1 MNNITCGKMKKRAAR
16 LTRVLSRRL
25 SPLSSLWLLMVC
37 VLAGPGYAYAD
48 IDYCSGVNGQNTIPL
63 NLPPSASFA
72 PGSDFKTYDGSPV
85 TFQYKCVL
93 PPNYNRS
100 AALYL
105 LRDAQP
111 LLNTLKTAGL
121 KLRLKITDSS
131 NNSPI
136 IWDITYNSLKTNPT
150 VDVGRPYS
158 NETDVRTMTV
168 EVSLLKDSSLII
180 PTVPQFYVVPPLSAF
195 KLRSVNGG
203 SNNGLTLTTS
213 AIRLQYVPTCFVKT
227 SLNTHN
233 INFGSVMTTDVNSS
247 LFRSLPFTVTAG
259 VNESCS
265 DYDNDNL
272 MSSQPVTI
280 PSTSQSQTFWLQLP
294 LKASF
299 VLNNGGEVS
308 QDGKSI
314 LLYTNKNN
322 EQQKNGLKL
331 QITNDSGTP
340 VTFGEISS
348 PGSSSANQ
356 FGEFNG
362 ASGKWSVNKTYN
374 AVLTSSGDTVTT
386 GKYSAQITVKV
397 QYY

>member
-1 MNNITCGKMKKRAAR
+1 MNNITCGKMKKSAVR

-25 SPLSSLWLLMVC
+25 SLLSSLWLLMVC

-48 IDYCSGVNGQNTIPL
+48 CVSTNGQASIPL
-63 NLPPSASFA
+63 PLPPSASFA
-72 PGSDFKTYDGSPV
+72 PGSDFKPYIGPPV
-85 TFQYKCVL
+85 TFNYKCTLNINPPGL
-93 PPNYNRS
+93 PV
-100 AALYL
+100 ALYTL
-105 LRDAQP
+105 GDVSP
-111 LLNTLKTAGL
+111 LQTALHNAGL
-121 KLRLKITDSS
+121 LLKLQISDSS
-131 NNSPI
+131 GGSPI
-136 IWDITYNSLKTNPT
+136 IWDISHAGKSEYRDIGLPYTGT
-150 VDVGRPYS
+150 V
-158 NETDVRTMTV
+158 ERTMTV
-168 EVSLLKDSSLII
+168 RVMLSRDDSVTA
-180 PTVPQFYVVPPLSAF
+180 PGPGFYVVPSLSAF
-195 KLRSVNGG
+195 MLRNANGG
-203 SNNGLTLTTS
+203 SFTGLTLTTP

-227 SLNTHN
+227 SLNKNN

-247 LFRSLPFTVTAG
+247 LSRSLPFIVTAG
-259 VNESCS
+259 VNKSCS
-265 DYDNDNL
+265 GYDSL
-272 MSSQPVTI
+272 TTYKTLEI
-280 PSTSQSQTFWLQLP
+280 PSTGEKKKFWLLLP

-331 QITNDSGTP
+331 QITSDGTP

-348 PGSSSANQ
+348 PGSSSANK

-362 ASGKWSVNKTYN
+362 DGSTWLVSKTYN
-374 AVLTSSGDTVTT
+374 AVLSSSGEQVTT